1 MIVMAAALGALLIAV
16 PALGQPVQEKRRELG
31 QIQKELEKTRREIE
45 DFHKQ
50 QQSLSQQLRKL
61 ESHDLEGRRKIES
74 LQRNIRQAEDKKSEL
89 KTRIG
94 ALQLA
99 SGFWKSTLS
108 NELRDFRSAAASR
121 DDAFGTRAL
130 WGESFRRAAIAEKT
144 TVLASLQGFSRK
156 TEQAQAET
164 QRRALELAGRSRR
177 AKAEAQDSQQ
187 RYAQTKAAFAETHE
201 KAAAA
206 ERRAK
211 ELEDSALA
219 LTQLLDR
226 IGKAGRY
233 KKTGT
238 VGRLEVPKYS
248 LPWPVDGEVAR
259 PFGRERNTELNTWVI
274 RQGVLFR
281 TASEVP
287 VNAVGAGK
295 IIYSGP
301 FRSYGH
307 VVIVDHGSS
316 FFSIYGELG
325 KVLKEKGA
333 AVGAGETIARS
344 GGGGKFYL
352 ELRRG
357 TEALDPMVWLKRR

>member
-1 MIVMAAALGALLIAV
+1 MRAAAAALGLLFAAAAV
-16 PALGQPVQEKRRELG
+16 WGQPVQQKRRELG
-31 QIQKELEKTRREIE
+31 QIQKELEKTRREISE
-45 DFHKQ
+45 FQKQ
-50 QQSLSQQLRKL
+50 QTSLSQQLRKL
-61 ESHDLEGRRKIES
+61 ETHDLEGRRKIETI
-74 LQRNIRQAEDKKSEL
+74 QRNIRQAEEKKSEL

-99 SGFWKSTLS
+99 SGFWKTTLS
-108 NELRDFRSAAASR
+108 NELRDYQASAAAR

-156 TEQAQAET
+156 TEQAQAEV
-164 QRRALELAGRSRR
+164 QRRSLELAGRSRK
-177 AKAEAQDSQQ
+177 AKAEAQDSQE
-187 RYAQTKAAFAETHE
+187 RLEQTKAAFAENHV
-201 KAAAA
+201 KVAAH

-211 ELEDSALA
+211 ELEESALA

-233 KKTGT
+233 KKTGP
-238 VGRLEVPKYS
+238 VGGLEVPRYS
-248 LPWPVDGEVAR
+248 LPWPVEGTVAR
-259 PFGRERNTELNTWVI
+259 PFGREHNAELNTWVI

-281 TASEVP
+281 TGAAAP
-287 VNAVGAGK
+287 VAAVGAGK

-307 VVIVDHGSS
+307 VVILDHGSS

-325 KVLKEKGA
+325 KAFKEKGA
-333 AVGAGETIARS
+333 SVGAGEVIARS
-344 GGGGKFYL
+344 GDGGKLYL